1 MSPPFAEEEDTAT
14 SISIKGVVYMNR
26 NTKKLAALMLC
37 SGLLLSACGEG
48 SNNGQVQS
56 SNTGTNSTITA
67 DELNATAKISWL
79 NILHTASPP
88 TDTVLSKIEEATHTE
103 IEFSW
108 VPDASKEER
117 INTSLASDSLA
128 DIVTLT
134 ILDNSSVRN
143 ALKSGMFW
151 EVSSYLDEFPNLAG
165 ISQDTRASASIEGK
179 LYGVP
184 FQKAKARNGVII
196 RKDWL
201 DKLGM
206 TVPKTT
212 AELFEVAKAFT
223 EQDPDGNG
231 KKDTTGFMDRSDL
244 VYGAFK
250 TLGSY
255 FGTPNIWAVD
265 DAGTMTPEFATES
278 YIQTMDYMKTLFDG
292 GYINQ
297 DFAVTAK
304 TDQQQNFAQGKAGI
318 YVGALF
324 DSKNLLNMAKG
335 IQDNMELVM
344 VNDITSTGNEADR
357 AIWAGTNGIGGLLS
371 FPKSEVKDEKEL
383 KRILKFVNDIM
394 NDDVYALMTYG
405 IQDVHY
411 TVDADL
417 AVTIKDTDLW
427 QQEVQPLAASRPKE
441 VGYKIHDAD
450 PLKVEA
456 EKLIE
461 DNANYAVLNPAYSL
475 ESETNTTQGSELQK
489 IVTDATYKYI
499 LGKIGIDEYKADV
512 EKWKKS
518 GGSAVISEY
527 EAAYK
532 AVNP

>member
-1 MSPPFAEEEDTAT
+1 MS
-14 SISIKGVVYMNR
+14 R
-26 NTKKLAALMLC
+26 NYKKLAALMLC
-37 SGLLLSACGEG
+37 SGLVLSACGG
-48 SNNGQVQS
+48 GN
-56 SNTGTNSTITA
+56 SNTNSQAQSAKSGTTA
-67 DELNATAKISWL
+67 EAENVKAKITWL
-79 NILHTASPP
+79 NLLHTASPP
-88 TDTVLSKIEEATHTE
+88 TDKVLSKIEEATHAE

-117 INTSLASDSLA
+117 INTSLASGSLS

-143 ALKSGMFW
+143 ALKAGMFW
-151 EVSSYLDEFPNLAG
+151 EVSPYLDEFPNLAA
-165 ISQDTRASASIEGK
+165 ISQDTRNSASIEGK

-206 TVPKTT
+206 AVPKTT
-212 AELFEVAKAFT
+212 AELLEIAKAFT
-223 EQDPDGNG
+223 EKDPDSNG

-255 FGTPNIWAVD
+255 FGTPNVWAVD
-265 DAGTMTPEFATES
+265 DAGIMTPEFETES
-278 YIQTMDYMKTLFDG
+278 YIQTMDYMRASFEG

-304 TDQQQNFAQGKAGI
+304 NDQQQNFAQGKAGI

-324 DSKNLLNMAKG
+324 DSKNLLNMSKG

-411 TVDADL
+411 TVDADM

-427 QQEVQPLAASRPKE
+427 QQEVQPFSSSRPKE

-461 DNANYAVLNPAYSL
+461 ENANYAVLNPAYSL

-499 LGKIGIDEYKADV
+499 LGKIDLAGYKSEI
-512 EKWKKS
+512 EKWEKS
-518 GGSAVISEY
+518 GGSMIISEY

-532 AVNP
+532 AINP